1 MCFDRRLIYVLVCL
15 AVGSC
20 ASYKVMRKVN
30 SGEVAV
36 GFAVPEDRPLDD
48 SDVQSV
54 TDNVESELPDGPI
67 IMNAIR
73 DTETGEMV
81 ATDIIS
87 ASKVTARFRNVPERG
102 GYVSIGFDL
111 SVPSSLTRSEW
122 KLMMEPY
129 MVLQDDTLSL
139 ESIHVAGRA
148 YREAQLRGYQRYRRF
163 LESIITDS
171 TDFVRIGQLEIFLKR
186 NFPQTYAMKTDSS
199 FVSEPQAENL
209 FGVTQREALEHYTR
223 KWKKKLND
231 RRLSN
236 RGRMFARY
244 VKDPLAREGVRL
256 DTVVADGDGFIY
268 RYSHRFRSR
277 PHLKKA
283 VVFLQ
288 GGLYRRGE
296 KILSM
301 PESDDMTFYIS
312 SLSTL
317 ADMTQ
322 KYRIKILER
331 TVYDNTK
338 ALIDF
343 AQGSSGI
350 DTLLGDNASELERV
364 CRCIGDVVERQ
375 ELVLDSL
382 IVSASCSPEGRYE
395 HNRRLALSR
404 AEEVR
409 RYLMG
414 KVPEQWKDAMK
425 VSCVPENWDIFRKLV
440 KNDTVM
446 AGKEVE
452 RVLGLTADLGRPD
465 DVERRLAS
473 LPSYRYMREKIYP
486 KLRSVSFDFH
496 LHRSGMVKDTVH
508 TTEPDTVYMSGL
520 EALRDLDY
528 KRAVT
533 ILRPYGDYNSALAYL
548 SAEYNHSA
556 LEVLKGLDDEDPRVC
571 YLMAV
576 TLSRLEQPSLAQAW
590 LGRAVKLDPYLIH
603 RANLDP
609 EMAVFAAAIKD
620 DY

>member
-129 MVLQDDTLSL
+129 MVLQDDTLGL

-590 LGRAVKLDPYLIH
+590 LGRAVKLDPYLRH

>member
-244 VKDPLAREGVRL
+244 VKDPLAGEGVRL

-414 KVPEQWKDAMK
+414 KVPDQWKDAMK

-590 LGRAVKLDPYLIH
+590 LGRAVKLDPYLRH

>member
-1 MCFDRRLIYVLVCL
+1 
-15 AVGSC
+15 
-20 ASYKVMRKVN
+20 
-30 SGEVAV
+30 
-36 GFAVPEDRPLDD
+36 
-48 SDVQSV
+48 
-54 TDNVESELPDGPI
+54 
-67 IMNAIR
+67 MNAIR

-301 PESDDMTFYIS
+301 PESDGMTFYIS

-590 LGRAVKLDPYLIH
+590 LGRAVKLDPYLRH

>member
-236 RGRMFARY
+236 RDRMYARY

-452 RVLGLTADLGRPD
+452 RVLELTADLGRPD

-590 LGRAVKLDPYLIH
+590 LDRAVKLDPYLRH

>member
-244 VKDPLAREGVRL
+244 VKDPLAKEGVRL

-343 AQGSSGI
+343 AQGSAGI

-452 RVLGLTADLGRPD
+452 RVLELTADLGRPD

-556 LEVLKGLDDEDPRVC
+556 LEVLKGLDDNDPRVC

-576 TLSRLEQPSLAQAW
+576 TLSRLEQPSLALAW
-590 LGRAVKLDPYLIH
+590 LGRAVKLDPYLRH

>member
-590 LGRAVKLDPYLIH
+590 RGRAVKLDPYLRH

>member
-590 LGRAVKLDPYLIH
+590 LGRAVKLDPYLRH

>member
-414 KVPEQWKDAMK
+414 KVPDQWKDAMK

-452 RVLGLTADLGRPD
+452 RILGLTSDLGRPD

-590 LGRAVKLDPYLIH
+590 LGRAVKLDPYLRH

>member
-1 MCFDRRLIYVLVCL
+1 MCFDRRLIYVIVCL

-236 RGRMFARY
+236 RGRMYARY

-556 LEVLKGLDDEDPRVC
+556 LEVLKGLDDNDPRVC

-590 LGRAVKLDPYLIH
+590 LGRAVKLDPYLRH

>member
-414 KVPEQWKDAMK
+414 KVPDQWKDAMK

-590 LGRAVKLDPYLIH
+590 LGRAVKLDPYLRH

>member
-395 HNRRLALSR
+395 HNRRLARSR

-414 KVPEQWKDAMK
+414 KVPDQWKDAMK

-590 LGRAVKLDPYLIH
+590 LDRAVKLDPYLRH

>member
-1 MCFDRRLIYVLVCL
+1 
-15 AVGSC
+15 
-20 ASYKVMRKVN
+20 MRKVN
-30 SGEVAV
+30 AGEVAV
-36 GFAVPEDRPLDD
+36 EVAVPEDRPAEDA
-48 SDVQSV
+48 DVQSMA
-54 TDNVESELPDGPI
+54 DNVESELSEGPI

-102 GYVSIGFDL
+102 GYVSVGFDL
-111 SVPSSLTRSEW
+111 SVPSALTRSEW
-122 KLMMEPY
+122 KLTMEPY
-129 MVLQDDTLSL
+129 LVLQDDTLSL
-139 ESIHVAGRA
+139 EALNVVGRE
-148 YREAQLRGYQRYRRF
+148 YRSAQLRGYQRYRRF
-163 LESIITDS
+163 LKSIITDS

-186 NFPQTYAMKTDSS
+186 HFPQTYAMKTDSS
-199 FVSEPQAENL
+199 FVSEPEAEGL

-231 RRLSN
+231 RRIGS
-236 RGRMFARY
+236 RDRMFARY
-244 VKDPLAREGVRL
+244 VKDPLAQEGVRL
-256 DTVVADGDGFIY
+256 DTVVADGDGLIY
-268 RYSHRFRSR
+268 RYTHRFRSR
-277 PHLKKA
+277 PRLKKA
-283 VVFLQ
+283 VIFLES
-288 GGLYRRGE
+288 GLYQRGE
-296 KILSM
+296 RILSL

-343 AQGSSGI
+343 AQGSAGI

-556 LEVLKGLDDEDPRVC
+556 LEVLKGLDDNDPRVC

-590 LGRAVKLDPYLIH
+590 LGRAVKLDPYLRH

>member
-111 SVPSSLTRSEW
+111 SVPSALTRSEW

-129 MVLQDDTLSL
+129 MVLHDDTLSL

-236 RGRMFARY
+236 RDRMYARY

-590 LGRAVKLDPYLIH
+590 LDRAVKLDPYLRH

>member
-111 SVPSSLTRSEW
+111 SVPSALTRSEW

-343 AQGSSGI
+343 AQGSAGI

-452 RVLGLTADLGRPD
+452 RVLELTADLGRPD

-556 LEVLKGLDDEDPRVC
+556 LEVLKGLDDNDPRVC

-576 TLSRLEQPSLAQAW
+576 TLSRLEQPSLALAW
-590 LGRAVKLDPYLIH
+590 LGRAVKLDPYLRH

>member
-236 RGRMFARY
+236 RDRMYARY

-556 LEVLKGLDDEDPRVC
+556 LEVLKGLDDNDPRVC

-590 LGRAVKLDPYLIH
+590 LGRAVKLDPYLRH